1 MPFGIRPPNKFGGLL
16 PFSDKEVGAI
26 DTPTGLIPNYK
37 DLKGLFK
44 EVLKKDYKKED
55 YNKQFM
61 VRIPENLAKI
71 ERIENIYKTKVK
83 GTPKILFEILEAQ
96 KKNVF

>member
-1 MPFGIRPPNKFGGLL
+1 
-16 PFSDKEVGAI
+16 
-26 DTPTGLIPNYK
+26 
-37 DLKGLFK
+37 
-44 EVLKKDYKKED
+44 LKKDYKKED